1 MTAYAGSRTVYRPYL
16 PPLGESALET
26 VRGSLRQ
33 WRSAFSVAAPSR
45 GTDVGDAALLS
56 LARD

>member
-1 MTAYAGSRTVYRPYL
+1 MTAYAGPRAAYRPYL
-16 PPLGESALET
+16 PPLGQGALDG

-33 WRSAFSVAAPSR
+33 WRSAFHAVGTTSR
-45 GTDVGDAALLS
+45 QDVDALLL

>member
-1 MTAYAGSRTVYRPYL
+1 MTAYAGSRTAYRPYL
-16 PPLGESALET
+16 PPLGAGAVET
-26 VRGSLRQ
+26 VRGSLRE

-45 GTDVGDAALLS
+45 RTDVRDAALLS

>member
-1 MTAYAGSRTVYRPYL
+1 MTAYAGPRAAYRPYL
-16 PPLGESALET
+16 PPLGQGALDG

-33 WRSAFSVAAPSR
+33 WRSAFHADA
-45 GTDVGDAALLS
+45 GTPARQDVDALLL